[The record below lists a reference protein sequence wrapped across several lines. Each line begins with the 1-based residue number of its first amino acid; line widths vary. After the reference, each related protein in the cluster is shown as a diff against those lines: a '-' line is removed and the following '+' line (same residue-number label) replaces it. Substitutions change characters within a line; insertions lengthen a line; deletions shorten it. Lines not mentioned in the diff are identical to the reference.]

1 MIFAD
6 ESASFPSSLGARIIP
21 VKLDSLKKLYVEE
34 LRDLYSAETQITK
47 AMPKVI
53 KAATHP
59 KLKAALEAHLV
70 ETQGQIARLK
80 TLFEAHGESPE
91 GKTCNGMKGVLK
103 EGSEMI
109 GEDAEPEVR
118 DAGLI
123 GAVQR
128 VEHYEMA
135 GYGSVLAYAKL
146 LKDEA
151 GMRLL
156 KETLDEEKA
165 ADKKLSKLAESTIN
179 LEAL

>member
-1 MIFAD
+1 MIFA
-6 ESASFPSSLGARIIP
+6 EKPASFPSSLGARIIP